1 MAPHFCYFQIIG
13 AFVISLSSHGTGLT
27 SGYATIAMP
36 QWRNETN
43 VEVNLDAE
51 AGSLFASLFFIVAA
65 ISSPIGGILAGTLGR
80 RKTVIL
86 TAPLEATGWL
96 LIGFAQ
102 NKLMLYFGRIISSG
116 ISCDTLTYSASI
128 RNHCA

>member
-51 AGSLFASLFFIVAA
+51 EGSLFASLFYMVAA
-65 ISSPIGGILAGTLGR
+65 ISNPIGGILAGAYGR

-86 TAPLEATGWL
+86 MCGSFGSHWL
-96 LIGFAQ
+96 AFDWLCT
-102 NKLMLYFGRIISSG
+102 K
-116 ISCDTLTYSASI
+116 
-128 RNHCA
+128 

>member
-1 MAPHFCYFQIIG
+1 
-13 AFVISLSSHGTGLT
+13 
-27 SGYATIAMP
+27 MP

-51 AGSLFASLFFIVAA
+51 EGSLFASLFYMVAA
-65 ISSPIGGILAGTLGR
+65 ISNPIGGILAGAYGR

-86 TAPLEATGWL
+86 MAPLEAIGWL

-116 ISCDTLTYSASI
+116 TYSLTLPYFTLPYSTKLYPTMPFCTLFYSI
-128 RNHCA
+128 HYISEHM